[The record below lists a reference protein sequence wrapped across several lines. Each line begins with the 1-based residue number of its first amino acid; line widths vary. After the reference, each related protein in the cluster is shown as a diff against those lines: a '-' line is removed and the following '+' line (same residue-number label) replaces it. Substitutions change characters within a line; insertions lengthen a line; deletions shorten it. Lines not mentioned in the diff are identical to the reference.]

1 MASWIIPTLL
11 SAFFLGIYDVCKKH
25 AVRENSVMPVLFF
38 STLAGSLCFIAIS
51 AVRGNISSLQW
62 GNHVL
67 ILVALKSILVA
78 TSWALVYYGM
88 RELPIS
94 IAAPLRSSSPMWSVI
109 GAIIIFGEMPHG
121 LQWLGMVIIFG
132 GTLAFAMIG
141 KKENFSWH
149 SKGFIFIF
157 TATLLGAA
165 SAIYDKFLLATEK
178 IPPATLQFHFSWM
191 LVAVIGIA
199 LLIRVLFFKPS
210 GKFHWRWSIP
220 ATGILLIITDL
231 LYFYALSLPDAQISI
246 LSPLRRSSVIAAFII
261 GGGLFHEKL
270 LLPKAAALAIILIG
284 VVLLTL
290 CS

>member
-1 MASWIIPTLL
+1 
-11 SAFFLGIYDVCKKH
+11 
-25 AVRENSVMPVLFF
+25 
-38 STLAGSLCFIAIS
+38 
-51 AVRGNISSLQW
+51 
-62 GNHVL
+62 
-67 ILVALKSILVA
+67 
-78 TSWALVYYGM
+78 
-88 RELPIS
+88 
-94 IAAPLRSSSPMWSVI
+94 
-109 GAIIIFGEMPHG
+109 
-121 LQWLGMVIIFG
+121 
-132 GTLAFAMIG
+132 
-141 KKENFSWH
+141 
-149 SKGFIFIF
+149 
-157 TATLLGAA
+157 
-165 SAIYDKFLLATEK
+165 
-178 IPPATLQFHFSWM
+178 M